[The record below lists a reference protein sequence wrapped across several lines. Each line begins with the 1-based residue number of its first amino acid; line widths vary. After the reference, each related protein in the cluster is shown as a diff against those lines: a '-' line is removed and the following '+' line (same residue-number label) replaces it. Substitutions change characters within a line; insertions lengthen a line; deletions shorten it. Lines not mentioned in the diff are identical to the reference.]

1 MEWESPRS
9 SIGGEFLHR
18 HFVMEERTSDAEKN
32 RSTYFGDGVSHPAA
46 VARSTARRSGL
57 DRIAGDDRGSW
68 SPTRNRVVHKMLD
81 LAKIQ
86 PGDVLVDLGAGDGRI
101 LLEAVRRYG
110 IRVVGIEIDPLRW
123 AYCRLRL
130 LAGAGRRLASVR
142 MANFFDVDLSF
153 ATVVTFY
160 LSQAAADKLK
170 ENSKESSPAERAC
183 VLPPAHPGMASHPP
197 RSCR

>member
-1 MEWESPRS
+1 MPRKIVAHILGTGCLMRALWLALPLVVVG
-9 SIGGEFLHR
+9 SIVLPAMTGG
-18 HFVMEERTSDAEKN
+18 A
-32 RSTYFGDGVSHPAA
+32 
-46 VARSTARRSGL
+46 
-57 DRIAGDDRGSW
+57 W

-170 ENSKESSPAERAC
+170 EKLERE
-183 VLPPAHPGMASHPP
+183 LPGGARVVSYRRPIRGWHPIHHDPVDDVYVYEIE
-197 RSCR
+197 RSLHAAVAKS